1 MPQVSPRRRGAATV
15 SALLGTVL
23 AVLVLLLCTDTGGGG
38 VPGTGGPVRA
48 SGEVTAPA
56 AAPALGP
63 ASASTAV
70 PASAGFTAASFSA
83 SGDDDPEPG
92 CRQRH
97 PGPASVPVA
106 PPRGGAAYELPA
118 TLCAAR
124 AGGGAWGA
132 EDLVPHRAPGHLP
145 PPLDPPTP
153 EDLSILRV

>member
-1 MPQVSPRRRGAATV
+1 MPQVSPRRRSAATV

-23 AVLVLLLCTDTGGGG
+23 AVLVLLLCTDTGG
-38 VPGTGGPVRA
+38 VPGAGGQAQA
-48 SGEVTAPA
+48 SGAVTAPA
-56 AAPALGP
+56 PAPALGP
-63 ASASTAV
+63 AAASTAV
-70 PASAGFTAASFSA
+70 SASADFTAADFTA
-83 SGDDDPEPG
+83 SDDDPEPG

-124 AGGGAWGA
+124 AGGGAWGP